1 MSKYIQKHTFMYTY
15 IQNLSHGFKMT
26 YFYYLILG
34 NLIIDISFYTSAVFI
49 LKTFMLFNGQV
60 K

>member
-1 MSKYIQKHTFMYTY
+1 MYTY

-34 NLIIDISFYTSAVFI
+34 KLIIDISFYTSAVFI